1 MKVRA
6 WLIGLCFLLVAGC
19 ARHVVVE
26 RSAGRVD
33 SAKSIAL
40 YGDAEWK
47 IVHDPSA
54 SPVAPPDDT
63 AELAP

>member
-1 MKVRA
+1 MKAGA
-6 WLIGLCFLLVAGC
+6 WLIGLGLLLVAGC

-33 SAKSIAL
+33 PARSTAL

-47 IVHDPSA
+47 IVQEPSA
-54 SPVAPPDDT
+54 SPAAPSDTT

>member
-1 MKVRA
+1 MKARA
-6 WLIGLCFLLVAGC
+6 WLIGLCLLLVAGC

-40 YGDAEWK
+40 YGDTEWK
-47 IVHDPSA
+47 VVHEPSTSPA
-54 SPVAPPDDT
+54 SPPEDT
-63 AELAP
+63 ADLAP